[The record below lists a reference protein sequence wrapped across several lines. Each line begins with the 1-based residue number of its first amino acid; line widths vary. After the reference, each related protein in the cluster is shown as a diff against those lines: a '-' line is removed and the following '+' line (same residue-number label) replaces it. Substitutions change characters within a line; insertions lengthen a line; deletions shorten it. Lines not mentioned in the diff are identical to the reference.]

1 MAMAR
6 LPEVREKHQLPEEH
20 HKIIDYLVQTRGAV
34 SNGFSVLLNSPEL
47 AGRIAHLG
55 SYVRF
60 ESVLDNR
67 TRELAA
73 LTASTEMGNGYEQ
86 AIHARALLDLGLPDA
101 TVEAIKAGADLN
113 GVAADVA
120 LPVRCARELLR
131 DHRLS
136 DDAFAAAHAS
146 LGDRG
151 TVELVANI
159 GYYSMLACLHVAF
172 EVK

>member
-1 MAMAR
+1 MAR

-20 HKIIDYLVQTRGAV
+20 HKFIDYLVKTRGAV
-34 SNGFSVLLNSPEL
+34 SNGFSILLNSPEL
-47 AGRIAHLG
+47 ASRIAHLG

-60 ESVLDNR
+60 ESVLDDR

-86 AIHARALLDLGLPDA
+86 AIHARALLDLGVA
-101 TVEAIKAGADLN
+101 ETTVEAVKAGTSLDGAEADLL
-113 GVAADVA
+113 

-151 TVELVANI
+151 TVELIANI
-159 GYYSMLACLHVAF
+159 GYYSMLACLHVAL

>member
-1 MAMAR
+1 MAR
-6 LPEVREKHQLPEEH
+6 LPEVREKQQLPEEH
-20 HKIIDYLVQTRGAV
+20 HKVIDYLVQTRGAV
-34 SNGFSVLLNSPEL
+34 SNGFAVLLNSPEL
-47 AGRIAHLG
+47 ASRIAHLG

-60 ESVLDNR
+60 ESVLDDR

-86 AIHARALLDLGLPDA
+86 AIHARALLDLGVA
-101 TVEAIKAGADLN
+101 QSTVEAVKAGATLD
-113 GVAADVA
+113 GVEPGLV

-136 DDAFAAAHAS
+136 DDTFAAAHAS

-151 TVELVANI
+151 TVELIANI
-159 GYYSMLACLHVAF
+159 GYYSMLACLHVALD
-172 EVK
+172 VK